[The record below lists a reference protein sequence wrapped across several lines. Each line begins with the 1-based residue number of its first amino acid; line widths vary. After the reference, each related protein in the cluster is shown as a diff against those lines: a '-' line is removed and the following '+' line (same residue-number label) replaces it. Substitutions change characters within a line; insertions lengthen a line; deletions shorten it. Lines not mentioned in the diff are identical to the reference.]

1 LLLSCLFHPVRRFDV
16 GGRLGYNARH
26 LRFSPSIMSK
36 FFENHPMML
45 FGLEAGVALFL
56 LLFVV
61 VWTMSGA
68 KKHPRPLR
76 APPDHPSRQGA
87 QDPQTAKPSESTES
101 APKDSRPAKS
111 DTH

>member
-1 LLLSCLFHPVRRFDV
+1 
-16 GGRLGYNARH
+16 
-26 LRFSPSIMSK
+26 MSE

-56 LLFVV
+56 LIFIV

-76 APPDHPSRQGA
+76 APPEHPSRQGLG
-87 QDPQTAKPSESTES
+87 AKPSESTEDSQPPKAS
-101 APKDSRPAKS
+101 A
-111 DTH
+111 